1 MLKLARPNQP
11 KKEWTVMRITID
23 FENGM
28 QLALK
33 PENLQLIDNG
43 GDSSA
48 LITRTE
54 NAILPLVFF
63 KVPIATPDE
72 VKARSEKATA
82 AAKAAE
88 EAAPSAT
95 QPDGNWREP
104 AAPAEPIASPRR
116 PHRNDC

>member
-1 MLKLARPNQP
+1 MKFL
-11 KKEWTVMRITID
+11 ID

-72 VKARSEKATA
+72 VKARAEKAA
-82 AAKAAE
+82 AAAVP
-88 EAAPSAT
+88 APSAT

-104 AAPAEPIASPRR
+104 AAPAEPIALATAPQ
-116 PHRNDC
+116 

>member
-1 MLKLARPNQP
+1 MKLL
-11 KKEWTVMRITID
+11 ID

-72 VKARSEKATA
+72 LKAREDKATA
-82 AAKAAE
+82 AAAAVP
-88 EAAPSAT
+88 APSAT

-104 AAPAEPIASPRR
+104 AAPAEPIALATATKFF
-116 PHRNDC
+116 